1 MLPLCPGMLKPPPP
15 PLPPRGPPAPGLGE
29 KRGDFC
35 ASKPAELPRCWARE
49 VRGPGCGLPLV
60 PEAPPPRLLTR
71 TLPWL
76 LLVRLPRGW
85 LPSKAE
91 CREEGVLPPPPPPM
105 EEEEEEEDEEE
116 EEEGFKAP
124 GWPPGLF
131 Y

>member
-1 MLPLCPGMLKPPPP
+1 MLKAAP
-15 PLPPRGPPAPGLGE
+15 PPRGPPAPGLGE

-35 ASKPAELPRCWARE
+35 ASKLAELLRWARE

-60 PEAPPPRLLTR
+60 LEAPPRLLTR

-91 CREEGVLPPPPPPM
+91 CREEGVLLLPPLPM
-105 EEEEEEEDEEE
+105 PAAAAEAEDKEDEEE
-116 EEEGFKAP
+116 EEEEGFNPP
-124 GWPPGLF
+124 GWPPQLLVLGGW
-131 Y
+131 